1 MLGRHLG
8 QFAGRTLR
16 RWPVL
21 ALSLA
26 ALLGAALAANTA
38 SPLQAQ
44 TTTPMLGHMFLE
56 GGLFDTKIPL
66 RPNFAPHITE
76 YTVSV
81 PNQIDDIDL
90 RASASEGSVSIAND
104 DDTSTPYE
112 ANLDLSVGY
121 NTVTVTVTSADGN
134 ATNVYT
140 VTVTRASPPPAPTD
154 CPADADWCATMVVGH
169 SSTTAGS
176 IRVESSGYGHNERT
190 SDLSSDRFV
199 HDGTVYQVSDILR
212 SKEISSG
219 SLQSDELLLNTLFVS
234 LPHGTV
240 FQVGDREFTIDSYSD
255 NGDQS
260 EVWDISGN
268 PVDLTEGEYVTVSLK
283 FPSVL
288 VSNASHFTDASVG
301 GVIVAQSFATGSHEQ
316 GYTVTEVQIALE
328 GDPSLQ
334 SRVRIREDDG
344 GEPATGT
351 QLANFS
357 NPATL
362 TTESLN
368 TFTAPEG
375 LRLDPDTT
383 YWITMGEEVAVNER
397 VPTGRTTNTGET
409 GKTGWSMGDE
419 ALERTN
425 GSLPWSVSNQIPVM
439 SVNGFPRTNSPATG
453 APVIEGTP
461 VAGQRLTAHTRTIR
475 DDDGRSKAAAGDA
488 DYAYTYQW
496 ERVDADGAS
505 NPEEIAGA
513 TGKTYTVTNADI
525 GRALRVKVSFTD
537 DADFEEGPLTSDA
550 LPPGG
555 TVACDGI
562 WCATLYPKSL
572 TGGSLGC
579 NNNTTGKACSED
591 AVLTE
596 DGFTFNST
604 GHSVTSVNTGSG
616 GHLNLWL
623 DSKPTESDDLTL
635 HVGDDA
641 FAFSDADEEGDTN
654 WKWNNPGL
662 TWSEDDPVELRIS
675 ADGWNTAPTFVG
687 TSNDA
692 LFETLGDAVV
702 QTASNIGLVLSA
714 TDADGDTLSYWL
726 EFPESDKFDVDSTTG
741 LIRTR
746 TGESYNREA
755 KSSYIFAIRVA
766 DGRGGINASAV
777 SITIIDQDEPPLAP
791 NAPRVSANAD
801 SETSLDV
808 SWTAP
813 NNQGRPR
820 IRSYDLQY
828 REGNTG
834 DFTDGPQNVTGASAV
849 IEDLE
854 PDTTY
859 EVRVRATN
867 EEGDGEWSPNGA
879 ATTAEGI
886 TLGDGIFENVRIVE
900 TTIDYVELDWD
911 MPPRKIAGTRITRHR
926 QGDPD
931 DHRYGIYGE
940 FGTRNTGF
948 RDVWNIEPG
957 QTYTYRVIPWV
968 VNDIDSPVY
977 SRETSKL
984 GDSVPITTTLPDAP
998 PFVAQAPTGITYNV
1012 YGHST
1017 RLHVEWNEHLSI
1029 DEWRRIPAYIFQWRK
1044 ASEEYE
1050 TGLESEP
1057 RTVINAPTT
1066 YKRLQYEGFIATIT
1080 QPPSWRLSIPGL
1092 PLNTSHY
1099 FRVGT
1104 CQELLATAGDVESCD
1119 LADVRFASE
1128 RSFILSRNLQGASVR
1143 ALAPPAEDAG
1153 SAPEIRGSA
1162 RVGET
1167 LTADTAAISDDDGM
1181 ENAVFAYQWLAGE
1194 TGIKSATGSSYTLTE
1209 NERGKAVRVRVS
1221 FTDDAGN
1228 PEARTSLATAGVEP
1242 RSDVPATGA
1251 PVIMGTAQV
1260 GETLTADT
1268 SGISDDDGL
1277 NQVSYSYQW
1286 LADDAAIADAT
1297 GSTYTLTD
1305 ADEGAI
1311 VTVRVSFTD
1320 DAGHEESL
1328 TSKPTEPVSIAVQQQ
1343 SANSPATNPP
1353 IISGT
1358 AQVGQT
1364 LTADA
1369 SGIADEDGLTQAS
1382 FTYQWS
1388 RQDLTSQVVTDMTG
1402 ATGSSYVLTADDRD
1416 SAISVSVSFTDDAGN
1431 DEKLTSYWVPVFSSP
1446 NSPATGAPT
1455 IGGTAQVGETLTAST
1470 SGVADQDGLSSVA
1483 YQHQWLAD
1491 GVDIAGATGPTYTL
1505 VDADEGAA
1513 IKVRV
1518 SFTDDAGHEESL
1530 TSAATDAVVEAE
1542 PAEPP
1547 AAPTGLTAAASHD
1560 RVALS
1565 WDDPQDDSITGY
1577 VILRRNRAT
1586 TAPGEFTELVADTG
1600 SAANTYT
1607 DDSVASETLY
1617 TYRIR
1622 AMNEHGVSELSR
1634 WARADTPAPPPA
1646 NSPATGAPTISG
1658 TVQVDETLTADI
1670 SGIADQDGLSSAVY
1684 RYQWLADDAD
1694 IGGSTGSS
1702 YTLQAT
1708 DKGVAVKVRVSFTD
1722 DAGNDESLTSAATDT
1737 VEARPNSP
1745 ATGAPVIVG
1754 TAQVGQTL
1762 TADTSGIADADG
1774 LTNPVYRYQW
1784 IVSDGGADLV
1794 VPGAKASTYTVLAI
1808 DRALVIK
1815 VRVRVT
1821 DDRGHV
1827 ETRTSA
1833 PTAVV
1838 R

>member
-1 MLGRHLG
+1 MR
-8 QFAGRTLR
+8 
-16 RWPVL
+16 
-21 ALSLA
+21 
-26 ALLGAALAANTA
+26 
-38 SPLQAQ
+38 
-44 TTTPMLGHMFLE
+44 TTP
-56 GGLFDTKIPL
+56 
-66 RPNFAPHITE
+66 
-76 YTVSV
+76 
-81 PNQIDDIDL
+81 
-90 RASASEGSVSIAND
+90 
-104 DDTSTPYE
+104 TP
-112 ANLDLSVGY
+112 
-121 NTVTVTVTSADGN
+121 
-134 ATNVYT
+134 
-140 VTVTRASPPPAPTD
+140 
-154 CPADADWCATMVVGH
+154 
-169 SSTTAGS
+169 
-176 IRVESSGYGHNERT
+176 
-190 SDLSSDRFV
+190 
-199 HDGTVYQVSDILR
+199 
-212 SKEISSG
+212 SSG
-219 SLQSDELLLNTLFVS
+219 SGSTPTARRTRRRL
-234 LPHGTV
+234 
-240 FQVGDREFTIDSYSD
+240 REPP
-255 NGDQS
+255 
-260 EVWDISGN
+260 GN
-268 PVDLTEGEYVTVSLK
+268 
-283 FPSVL
+283 
-288 VSNASHFTDASVG
+288 
-301 GVIVAQSFATGSHEQ
+301 
-316 GYTVTEVQIALE
+316 
-328 GDPSLQ
+328 
-334 SRVRIREDDG
+334 
-344 GEPATGT
+344 
-351 QLANFS
+351 
-357 NPATL
+357 
-362 TTESLN
+362 
-368 TFTAPEG
+368 
-375 LRLDPDTT
+375 
-383 YWITMGEEVAVNER
+383 
-397 VPTGRTTNTGET
+397 
-409 GKTGWSMGDE
+409 
-419 ALERTN
+419 
-425 GSLPWSVSNQIPVM
+425 
-439 SVNGFPRTNSPATG
+439 
-453 APVIEGTP
+453 
-461 VAGQRLTAHTRTIR
+461 
-475 DDDGRSKAAAGDA
+475 
-488 DYAYTYQW
+488 
-496 ERVDADGAS
+496 
-505 NPEEIAGA
+505 
-513 TGKTYTVTNADI
+513 TYTVTNADI

-537 DADFEEGPLTSDA
+537 DADFDEGPLTSDA
-550 LPPGG
+550 VPAGG
-555 TVACDGI
+555 TVPCAGI
-562 WCATLYPKSL
+562 WCAVLYPKSF

-604 GHSVTSVNTGSG
+604 GHSVTALNTGAS

-623 DSKPTESDDLTL
+623 DSKPADSDDLTL
-635 HVGDDA
+635 HVGFDA
-641 FAFSDADEEGDTN
+641 FAFTDADEEGDTN

-662 TWSEDDPVELRIS
+662 TWSEDDPVDLWIS
-675 ADGWNTAPTFVG
+675 AEDWNSSPTFS
-687 TSNDA
+687 TSSPTWSLD
-692 LFETLGDAVV
+692 ETLADAVV
-702 QTASNIGLVLSA
+702 QTASDIGLPVAA
-714 TDADGDTLSYWL
+714 TDDDAGDTLTYWL
-726 EFPESDKFDVDSTTG
+726 TGNEPDKFDIDSTTG
-741 LIRTR
+741 QLRTR
-746 TGESYNREA
+746 VGESYDYEA
-755 KSSYIFAIRVA
+755 KDRYDFRVRVMDSRGQSTFTSPTIR
-766 DGRGGINASAV
+766 
-777 SITIIDQDEPPLAP
+777 ITDQDEPPLAP
-791 NAPRVSANAD
+791 DPPRVTAASD
-801 SETSLDV
+801 TGSSLDV

-828 REGNTG
+828 REGNAG
-834 DFTDGPQNVTGASAV
+834 DFTDGSQNVTGTGAV

-867 EEGDGEWSPNGA
+867 QEGDGEWSPNGA

-931 DHRYGIYGE
+931 DHRYWIYGE

-948 RDVWNIEPG
+948 RDTDNLLFPG
-957 QTYTYRVIPWV
+957 DTYTYRVIPWV
-968 VNDIDSPVY
+968 VNDVDSPVY

-1012 YGHST
+1012 YGYST
-1017 RLHVEWNEHLSI
+1017 RLHVDWNEHLSI

-1057 RTVINAPTT
+1057 RTVINGPTT
-1066 YKRLQYEGFIATIT
+1066 YKQLQYEGFTATRT
-1080 QPPSWRLSIPGL
+1080 NPPRSRISIPGL

-1104 CQELLATAGDVESCD
+1104 CQELLVTAGDVESCD

-1277 NQVSYSYQW
+1277 SSPVYQYQW
-1286 LADDAAIADAT
+1286 LADDADTAGAT
-1297 GSTYTLTD
+1297 ARAHTLVD

-1311 VTVRVSFTD
+1311 IRVRVSFTD
-1320 DAGHEESL
+1320 DAGNDESL

-1353 IISGT
+1353 IISGA

-1431 DEKLTSYWVPVFSSP
+1431 EEELTSYWVPVFSSP
-1446 NSPATGAPT
+1446 NSPPTGAPT

-1491 GVDIAGATGPTYTL
+1491 GVDIAGATGSTYTL

-1530 TSAATDAVVEAE
+1530 TSVV
-1542 PAEPP
+1542 
-1547 AAPTGLTAAASHD
+1547 TG
-1560 RVALS
+1560 
-1565 WDDPQDDSITGY
+1565 
-1577 VILRRNRAT
+1577 
-1586 TAPGEFTELVADTG
+1586 
-1600 SAANTYT
+1600 
-1607 DDSVASETLY
+1607 
-1617 TYRIR
+1617 
-1622 AMNEHGVSELSR
+1622 
-1634 WARADTPAPPPA
+1634 
-1646 NSPATGAPTISG
+1646 
-1658 TVQVDETLTADI
+1658 
-1670 SGIADQDGLSSAVY
+1670 
-1684 RYQWLADDAD
+1684 
-1694 IGGSTGSS
+1694 
-1702 YTLQAT
+1702 
-1708 DKGVAVKVRVSFTD
+1708 
-1722 DAGNDESLTSAATDT
+1722 T
-1737 VEARPNSP
+1737 VEARPNNP
-1745 ATGAPVIVG
+1745 ATGQPTISG
-1754 TAQVGQTL
+1754 TAQVGR
-1762 TADTSGIADADG
+1762 DADG
-1774 LTNPVYRYQW
+1774 GHLRHLRPGRVEPSCLPVPVAGRRRCNRR
-1784 IVSDGGADLV
+1784 SDGRSLHSGGSRHGRNHHGDGVLHRRRRPRGDADQQGHGHGGGGGTRRTAPRAHGSDRCS
-1794 VPGAKASTYTVLAI
+1794 VPRPGGPQLGRPPGRHHHRLRHPAAQPGDYRPGRVHRVGGGYGQRGDHLHRRQRVGRHFLHLPDQGHERARGE
-1808 DRALVIK
+1808 RALPLGAG
-1815 VRVRVT
+1815 RHPGSFPGEQP
-1821 DDRGHV
+1821 GHG
-1827 ETRTSA
+1827 SA
-1833 PTAVV
+1833 HNLRNRSGGRDADG
-1838 R
+1838 RHHGHSR